1 MLLLRRRESSIET
14 LREASKRWRK
24 NHLFA
29 KHRRRPNNMYA
40 HTICITWRFPHK
52 TDLIKRQ
59 IWSSRLIFIF
69 RCCLRSIFLFP
80 LQHQLVSRYAIE
92 QFVRFLAWFDW
103 KRETLTGRSEG
114 VRRRWASKETAND
127 QFPSDLAL
135 LWEATIAC
143 LHSLRLGFSGNR
155 LRLINKKF
163 TSITQPASW

>member
-69 RCCLRSIFLFP
+69 RCCLRSIFFISAPTSISVSIRNWTVCSFSCLIW
-80 LQHQLVSRYAIE
+80 LKTRNTYWTEWGVVSR
-92 QFVRFLAWFDW
+92 R
-103 KRETLTGRSEG
+103 
-114 VRRRWASKETAND
+114 ASKETAND